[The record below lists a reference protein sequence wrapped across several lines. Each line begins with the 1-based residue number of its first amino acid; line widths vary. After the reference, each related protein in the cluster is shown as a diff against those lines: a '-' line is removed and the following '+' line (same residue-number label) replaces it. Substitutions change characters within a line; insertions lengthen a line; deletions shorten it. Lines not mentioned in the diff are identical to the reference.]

1 MSHPSLTRFFSLW
14 PKKETSNPGDVVN
27 FPLPAV
33 VDYEILFAAQ
43 LTLAEHAMA
52 HIGHQVREDICIKS
66 DVAQLG
72 F

>member
-1 MSHPSLTRFFSLW
+1 MAQ
-14 PKKETSNPGDVVN
+14 KGDQQPGGRRK
-27 FPLPAV
+27 FPIAI
-33 VDYEILFAAQ
+33 DYEILFAAQ